1 MRSWPRCARGTSA
14 APPSMWSPIEPLPP
28 DHPLWEF
35 DNVVMTPH
43 TAGAS
48 QLRGPRNI
56 GRFCENLRRAQT
68 GDGLVGIVDKQ
79 LGF

>member
-1 MRSWPRCARGTSA
+1 MT
-14 APPSMWSPIEPLPP
+14 PIEPLPP
-28 DHPLWEF
+28 DHPLWQF

-56 GRFCENLRRAQT
+56 RRFCENLRRAQT
-68 GDGLVGIVDKQ
+68 GEVLLGVVDKQ
-79 LGF
+79 LGY